1 MSAKINKDKCIGCG
15 NCVEVCDCEAIELL
29 RGINGVSYA
38 GLTGECMHCLACV
51 DECPVDGAIE
61 FTPCLIDSKEL

>member
-15 NCVEVCDCEAIELL
+15 KCVEVCDCEAIEL
-29 RGINGVSYA
+29 IAENGVVHA
-38 GLTGECMHCLACV
+38 ELVDECMHCMACA

-61 FTPCLIDSKEL
+61 FTPYMIDSKEL